1 MPPSRAGS
9 ACARRRHG
17 GRPGNHGARGR
28 AAGRTGAPAR
38 RARLRGRRCR
48 ARRTRAPG
56 RRRRGSP
63 AGDDMALAAVIFD
76 MDGLLVDT
84 ERLQFGAS
92 DLVLRDLRGVALPRE
107 VMVALVGR
115 RSDECW
121 AYMRELY
128 GLTESI

>member
-1 MPPSRAGS
+1 
-9 ACARRRHG
+9 
-17 GRPGNHGARGR
+17 
-28 AAGRTGAPAR
+28 
-38 RARLRGRRCR
+38 
-48 ARRTRAPG
+48 
-56 RRRRGSP
+56 
-63 AGDDMALAAVIFD
+63 MALAAVIFD

-92 DLVLRDLRGVALPRE
+92 DLVLQDLRGVTLPRE

-128 GLTESI
+128 GLTESIEDLEAAQTAYYAPMLREQAEPMPGAREVARGAEACPFGEQLFHARRGLRVGACADVGRR